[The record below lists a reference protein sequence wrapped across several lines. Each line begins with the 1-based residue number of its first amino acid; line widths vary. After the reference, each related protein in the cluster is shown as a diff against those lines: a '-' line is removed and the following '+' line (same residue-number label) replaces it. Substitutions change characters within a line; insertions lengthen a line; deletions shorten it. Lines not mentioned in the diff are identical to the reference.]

1 MKEETEIVLNQVASG
16 MTKVA
21 AMVREDTNEA
31 LQTGNHVVVIKHFA
45 KLRGAV
51 ELIKQAR
58 KALEEIED
66 DLSKVRIPDIV
77 RDLKTRT
84 GEKPP
89 FKIEGVGSVSIANK
103 TSCSIIDDPV
113 EGKRIGYRWLKE
125 NDHGELVVETVNSS
139 TLSAF
144 AKDIL
149 ESGHELPEDIFK
161 VSIQHYTSIRK
172 G

>member
-1 MKEETEIVLNQVASG
+1 MKEETEIVLMQVANG

-21 AMVREDTNEA
+21 AMVREDTVDA
-31 LQTGNHVVVIKHFA
+31 LATGNHVVVIKHFA
-45 KLRGAV
+45 KLRSAT

-66 DLSKVRIPDIV
+66 DLSKVKIPDIV
-77 RDLKTRT
+77 RDLKQRT

-89 FKIEGVGSVSIANK
+89 FKIEGVGSVNVANK

-113 EGKRIGYRWLKE
+113 RGKLPGYEWLRS
-125 NDHGELVVETVNSS
+125 NDHGALVVETVNSS